1 MKGVRPTKV
10 RRLGPDH
17 GFLGTGRYQS
27 GTIGAADDVEDALV
41 VVPVREGR
49 AVDRRREASLA
60 RSRGEPS
67 GDRPEPDSAGEGK
80 QTPVPPDRV
89 LETLASTGMWEPSWE
104 PSAVDPSGSLWA
116 PVDSKPAEPG
126 SADGLGRPWP
136 PIGDLRIRRLR
147 VRVAPGAPVSLW
159 RCYSKADPRSPL
171 PT

>member
-80 QTPVPPDRV
+80 ETPVPPGRV

-104 PSAVDPSGSLWA
+104 PSAVASPGSLWA
-116 PVDSKPAEPG
+116 PVDLKARRT
-126 SADGLGRPWP
+126 GLCGRAWTP
-136 PIGDLRIRRLR
+136 
-147 VRVAPGAPVSLW
+147 VATDWRSTDQEVACSSRAGRAGIPVAL
-159 RCYSKADPRSPL
+159 L
-171 PT
+171 